1 MKVTLIVSSNH
12 GTVPL
17 LLAHLSRKSPYFES
31 QNVYSELGT
40 TVKSMLEGNV
50 KCLKY
55 VETNLVLS
63 WYFQKFDSI
72 GSFSKDEH

>member
-1 MKVTLIVSSNH
+1 MALCLSCWRISAENH
-12 GTVPL
+12 L
-17 LLAHLSRKSPYFES
+17 YFES

-40 TVKSMLEGNV
+40 TVKSMLEVNV